1 MELIEQKIDIF
12 IENLSELRAIFES
25 LQISMTTVEN
35 KLEILQTEIKK
46 SFPNTFQKSILF
58 SGGIIGGERDRGI
71 RGKREGGNKGGGILQ
86 KNGDALK
93 DYSDDEI
100 QFMETVLAY
109 LCSCS
114 FISDSQRMYLKSR
127 EQKIISLKALR
138 KLRDLKYSEDNIR
151 QAIYN
156 ASRDS
161 FWSQKFRH
169 IKALANTS
177 KNGCL
182 VIDNLLNINKNQT
195 KISSPRTI
203 VF

>member
-1 MELIEQKIDIF
+1 MESFENNVAQLIV
-12 IENLSELRAIFES
+12 NLSELKAILDT
-25 LQISMTTVEN
+25 LQSNINVIDN
-35 KLEILQTEIKK
+35 KLNVLQTEFQK
-46 SFPNTFQKSILF
+46 SFPETFQKNILF
-58 SGGIIGGERDRGI
+58 SGGIIGGEIKGDI
-71 RGKREGGNKGGGILQ
+71 KGKKEGGNKGGESVQ

-93 DYSDDEI
+93 DYTSEEI
-100 QFMETVLAY
+100 RLMETVTTY

-114 FISDSQRMYLKSR
+114 FISESQRLYLKSR

-138 KLRDLKYSEDNIR
+138 KLRNLKYSEDNIR

-177 KNGCL
+177 NNGCL
-182 VIDNLLNINKNQT
+182 VIDNLLKINSNAVKMNAP
-195 KISSPRTI
+195 KTI